1 MYDERAL
8 ELQVVGHL
16 VVYVDYIGRRMQT
29 NCAHVMQTEVSTD
42 ILEAARSR
50 SIPAQAERQHEDGH
64 PPGTRY
70 GMGSSAPTEGSDS
83 MQIAAW
89 TAASRPRPALQG
101 HRRPARKIV
110 LIGGA
115 GVIGSRNHPP
125 DLPASK
131 AGKGRGRALGRA
143 EAARRLAAGLE
154 VGNPPKPQRYDARHQ
169 HQLLDAA
176 QHDLDLLVPGIRVE

>member
-1 MYDERAL
+1 
-8 ELQVVGHL
+8 
-16 VVYVDYIGRRMQT
+16 
-29 NCAHVMQTEVSTD
+29 
-42 ILEAARSR
+42 
-50 SIPAQAERQHEDGH
+50 
-64 PPGTRY
+64 
-70 GMGSSAPTEGSDS
+70 

-101 HRRPARKIV
+101 HRRPARKSV

-169 HQLLDAA
+169 HHGEHQDDEQLPVFEARNRAVVSAIRARGTSWLSRRCQRPASIFVQGQPYPPEQWISVAPERADHRPRICHLAKALCLRPVIASDCGWQQKGSAA
-176 QHDLDLLVPGIRVE
+176 V